1 MPADVPDDVLSEAQR
16 RDIFR
21 ALVEAQD
28 RALTVAQSR
37 AAVCEQFGIS
47 EAQLRQIER
56 EGLDAEWPPLSD

>member
-1 MPADVPDDVLSEAQR
+1 MPDEVLSEAQR

-28 RALTVAQSR
+28 RAMTVAQSR
-37 AAVCEQFGIS
+37 VAVCEQFGVS

-56 EGLDAEWPPLSD
+56 EGLDAEWPPLSE